1 MSPSYDYIIVG
12 AGAAGCVLAYR
23 LTEDRACNVLLLEA
37 GGRDWHPLLKLP
49 IAWTTAMVTPQFNW
63 GFESEPDAHRGG
75 RSLPLA
81 RGKMLGGSTSING
94 MRYSRGHFRDYDQ
107 WRQLGNKGWGFADV
121 LPYFKRSE
129 RNYRGENK
137 YHGGDGPLNVR
148 LGRNPAL
155 LYEPLRDAA
164 KSAGIPETEDMH
176 GDEPEGIAPAE
187 MTIDRF
193 GRRHSTA
200 KAFLKPAMKRK
211 NLTVVMHALASKVR
225 IENGRAIGVE
235 YLHKGRPAYAMATR
249 EVILSGGAYNSPQ
262 LLMLSGIGPANQLRK
277 HNIPVLVDLPGVG
290 KNLAEHP
297 LISVQAETNEP
308 IALLRHLRMDRATK
322 LAAQWFFTGTGLFG
336 LNANS
341 AGLFTRTRPELER
354 HDVQLLYSAIARDA
368 KLWWPG
374 GIGNQKYIIQCSISL
389 QHPEALGELT
399 LRSADPADKP
409 RININLFGSQAD
421 VDTTIRGIRLARK
434 IFEQAPLK
442 SLIKGELMPGKDV
455 RSDEAL
461 RDFIWAYGATTQHPC
476 GTCKMGNDSMA
487 VVDDELRVR
496 GVQALRV
503 IDASIMP
510 TIPGGHINAP
520 TIMIGEKGADLV
532 RGRPALEAAV
542 L

>member
-12 AGAAGCVLAYR
+12 AGAAGCVLANR
-23 LTEDRACNVLLLEA
+23 LTEDRSCNVLLLEA

-49 IAWTTAMVTPQFNW
+49 IAWTTCMVTPQFNW
-63 GFESEPDAHRGG
+63 GFESEPDPHRGG
-75 RSLPLA
+75 RTLPLA

-107 WRQLGNKGWGFADV
+107 WRQLGNKGWGYADV

-129 RNYRGENK
+129 TNYRGENK
-137 YHGGDGPLNVR
+137 YHGGNGPLNVR
-148 LGRNPAL
+148 LARHKAL

-164 KSAGIPETEDMH
+164 RGAGIPETEDMH
-176 GDEPEGIAPAE
+176 GDQQEGIAPAE
-187 MTIDRF
+187 VTVDRF

-200 KAFLKPAMKRK
+200 KAYLKPAVGRK
-211 NLTVVMHALASKVR
+211 NLTIVTHALASKVR
-225 IENGRAIGVE
+225 IEYGRAVGVE
-235 YLHKGRPAYAMATR
+235 YLHKGRPAYAAAAC

-262 LLMLSGIGPANQLRK
+262 LLMLSGIGPTAELRK
-277 HNIPVLVDLPGVG
+277 HGIDVVVDLPGVG

-297 LISVQAETNEP
+297 LVSVQAETKEP
-308 IALLRHLRMDRATK
+308 VALLRHLRLDRATRH
-322 LAAQWFFTGTGLFG
+322 AAQWFLTGTGLFG
-336 LNANS
+336 VNANS

-374 GIGNQKYIIQCSISL
+374 GIGNQKYVIQCSISL

-399 LRSADPADKP
+399 LRSADPRDKP
-409 RININLFGSQAD
+409 RIFINLFGSQAD
-421 VDTTIRGIRLARK
+421 IDTTIRGIRLARK
-434 IFEQAPLK
+434 IFEQEPLK
-442 SLIKGELMPGKDV
+442 SMIKGEVLPGKDV
-455 RSDEAL
+455 QTDEQL
-461 RDFIWAYGATTQHPC
+461 KEFIYAFGATTQHPC
-476 GTCKMGNDSMA
+476 GTCKMGHDSMA
-487 VVDDELRVR
+487 VVDDELRVH
-496 GVQALRV
+496 GVKGLRV

-532 RGRPALEAAV
+532 RGKPALEPAV